1 MNTALNTHCEFIVK
15 KKQWGLISLLMQPI
29 NKRKLNKKPC
39 ILSLR
44 STAVDWSSFYFR
56 AKF

>member
-29 NKRKLNKKPC
+29 NKRKL
-39 ILSLR
+39 
-44 STAVDWSSFYFR
+44 
-56 AKF
+56 